1 MKSAVRVSCKHW
13 LGDTEVRLAT
23 CDGEDVVD
31 TIVHN
36 EQAAVVDPDEAT
48 VIWKGRPP

>member
-1 MKSAVRVSCKHW
+1 MKSAVGVSRKKW
-13 LGDTEVRLAT
+13 LGHTEVRLVT

-36 EQAAVVDPDEAT
+36 EPAAVVDPGEAT
-48 VIWKGRPP
+48 VIGKGRPP

>member
-1 MKSAVRVSCKHW
+1 MKSAVSVSRTYW
-13 LGDTEVRLAT
+13 LGHTEVRLVT